1 MAEELT
7 FSLRK
12 RFPGGLELCCDGTL
26 RMDAAR
32 VTVLFGASASGK
44 TTLLRC
50 LAGLDRPDD
59 GRIAWDG
66 ETWLGRDVI
75 LPPQRRG
82 IGYVTQESALFPHL
96 SVRANVAFGAPGRE
110 NAGRVAE
117 MLDLFDLAALAERR
131 VAGLSGGEQQRVA
144 LARAR
149 ARRPRLLLLDEPFSA
164 LDSPTRAQL
173 RGELRERLRRLGIP
187 VILVTHDR
195 AEAMAL
201 ADELLVVCSG
211 KIVQRGPAMEVFN
224 APASA
229 EVARLVGIETVL
241 PARCE
246 SRADGLLHFR
256 AGEGS
261 LVALDSDAVRPG
273 DEALLCIRAEDVIL
287 ARHEDVDSSP
297 RNRFAVRVESVEPEG
312 GGLVRLAL
320 DAGFPLKALLT
331 RQSCAELNLEPG
343 ARAWASVKAPHVH
356 VIPRG

>member
-1 MAEELT
+1 MAEKLT

-12 RFPGGLELCCDGTL
+12 RFPGGLELRCDETL
-26 RMDAAR
+26 RMEGAR
-32 VTVLFGASASGK
+32 VAVLFGASASGK

-66 ETWLGRDVI
+66 ETWLAGGACRT
-75 LPPQRRG
+75 PQQRG

-96 SVRANVAFGAPGRE
+96 SVRANVAFGVPGRE
-110 NAGRVAE
+110 AASRVAE
-117 MLDLFDLAALAERR
+117 MLALFGIEALAERR
-131 VAGLSGGEQQRVA
+131 VSGLSGGEKQRVA
-144 LARAR
+144 LARAL

-164 LDSPTRAQL
+164 LDAPTRVQL

-187 VILVTHDR
+187 AILVTHDR

-201 ADELLVVCSG
+201 ADELLVLCAG
-211 KIVQRGPAMEVFN
+211 RIVQRGAAAEVFN

-229 EVARLVGIETVL
+229 EVARLVGVETVL

-246 SRADGLLHFR
+246 ARADGLLHFR

-261 LVALDSDAVRPG
+261 LVALETEAVQPG
-273 DEALLCIRAEDVIL
+273 GEALLCIRAEDVIL
-287 ARHEDVDSSP
+287 ARHEDAESSP